1 MEYLSDALRNEFDY
15 EVRTF
20 NPSDFKEGNG
30 LSELDI
36 LKAHYILSDYFIK
49 QGESVSYGLLN
60 FGMLASAVARQYVE
74 FGGKKK
80 WEGDYHRVASLLYG
94 LTKDHAFH
102 DGNKRTALLSTLW
115 YLNKCG
121 RVVLYNTV
129 DYLEELV
136 VRIAANTLYEMKDFS
151 RFRKEDDPEIMFIA
165 EKLRNWTRRVDKRL
179 YTVTYNE
186 LNTRLKQYGYYLDEP
201 SGNYITLFKKNT
213 EKRFL
218 FHSSDKKICRIGFP
232 SWKVQVSSKDLHTV
246 ISRTGLDSNHGIDSA
261 VFFKDA
267 TPSYELLQQY
277 NQPLKRLK
285 DS

>member
-1 MEYLSDALRNEFDY
+1 M
-15 EVRTF
+15 V
-20 NPSDFKEGNG
+20 
-30 LSELDI
+30 
-36 LKAHYILSDYFIK
+36 
-49 QGESVSYGLLN
+49 
-60 FGMLASAVARQYVE
+60 
-74 FGGKKK
+74 KKK

-102 DGNKRTALLSTLW
+102 DGNKRTALLSSLW